1 MDLSAEFGSCLSHS
15 LLAVLGR
22 ILGSCLST
30 PVCITVVT
38 VQPASL
44 GCEGHMF
51 VTQAQDVE
59 NSAGM
64 QGHRVFWRHRPLVKV
79 FTGIAEAA
87 PVVHWSVQSAGT
99 SQ

>member
-1 MDLSAEFGSCLSHS
+1 
-15 LLAVLGR
+15 
-22 ILGSCLST
+22 
-30 PVCITVVT
+30 
-38 VQPASL
+38 
-44 GCEGHMF
+44 MF

>member
-1 MDLSAEFGSCLSHS
+1 
-15 LLAVLGR
+15 
-22 ILGSCLST
+22 
-30 PVCITVVT
+30 
-38 VQPASL
+38 
-44 GCEGHMF
+44 MF

-64 QGHRVFWRHRPLVKV
+64 QGHRVFWRRRPLMKV
-79 FTGIAEAA
+79 FTRIAEAP